1 VRRAIT
7 VALVVLVSAAACGSK
22 KKSAQHDEPT
32 PGSGSGSAVAAGSG
46 SGSGSG
52 SATVLGPIKTP
63 ALRWTTPAGDQL
75 LALSTDGKIDGPC
88 GPVGMVTATDV
99 LVGGQTFVW
108 TGVDR
113 KGRRYQISPLPWTI
127 EIADSG
133 DVSLTQSGKP
143 ATPLGKVTG
152 TETEDG
158 AKWFA
163 ALVIAAPTLQIKLAF
178 TSTDLSANLALMGS
192 ADLDAWTIQLGG
204 QQLARKE
211 RGKPR
216 GALLPTEIA
225 DGVEPAAITVTPL
238 VPSGF
243 EIKLAKPSTAYRA
256 TAYAVSEMDDGALL
270 WKPNGGTATYP
281 LGTLTGRAHCKLHD
295 QAVAALLESYLASK
309 AGVAATRGDEQNWF
323 GKPK

>member
-1 VRRAIT
+1 MRAIT
-7 VALVVLVSAAACGSK
+7 IALLITA
-22 KKSAQHDEPT
+22 
-32 PGSGSGSAVAAGSG
+32 G

-52 SATVLGPIKTP
+52 SATVLAPIKTP
-63 ALRWTTPAGDQL
+63 PLRWTTPAGDQL
-75 LALSTDGKIDGPC
+75 LALSADGKIDGPC

-113 KGRRYQISPLPWTI
+113 KGRTYKIAPLPWTI

-133 DVSLTQSGKP
+133 DLALTQAGKP

-178 TSTDLSANLALMGS
+178 TSADVSANLALMGS

-211 RGKPR
+211 RDKPR

-225 DGVEPAAITVTPL
+225 DGVDPQAITVA
-238 VPSGF
+238 SAAGGF
-243 EIKLAKPSTAYRA
+243 EITLAKASKAYGA
-256 TAYAVSEMDDGALL
+256 TSYVVTENDDGALV
-270 WKPNGGTATYP
+270 WKPTGGTATYP
-281 LGTLTGRAHCKLHD
+281 LGNLTGRARCKLHD
-295 QAVAALLESYLASK
+295 RAVAALLEAYLASK
-309 AGVAATRGDEQNWF
+309 AGVAATRNDEQNWF